1 MILEDESILSA
12 YLDGRLGPEERHA
25 VESALL
31 EDPRLA
37 DDLRGLAAV
46 RDLLAG
52 LPRESPRDLSGRVLR
67 QFRRRALL
75 GVARGALARGPVR
88 AATLVTIAAGL
99 MVSIMMPWMLPRLD
113 RGVAPETKGS
123 EMADIAPHKT
133 PPGPSDPRWPAFSHP
148 RTERGHADQ
157 PRDNRPTPAP
167 VKSADAG
174 REELAHVREYLEHPG
189 LRQVFL
195 VTDPGDG
202 SDERRVASIVEET
215 TRYNFYK
222 ITVAQGIAMD
232 PKHPE
237 RATVFALV
245 VGPRELESLRDQ
257 LRVALHERVEERP
270 ADHAVMT
277 RLAQGGQV
285 EACSPVA
292 ELQIPREDLAFR
304 QDDPT
309 APAQPPPDIP
319 RSGPTPALTRT
330 NGPTPEQE
338 RSSPAAEVI
347 DRSIVVLVWVARAR
361 PG

>member
-31 EDPRLA
+31 ENSRLA

-52 LPRESPRDLSGRVLR
+52 LPREAPRNLAGRVLR
-67 QFRRRALL
+67 QIRRRAML

-88 AATLVTIAAGL
+88 AAAIVTVAAGL
-99 MVSIMMPWMLPRLD
+99 MVSLMMPWMLPRPD
-113 RGVAPETKGS
+113 HRGAPEPKGAHL
-123 EMADIAPHKT
+123 ADLATHKA
-133 PPGPSDPRWPAFSHP
+133 PPGPSDPRWPAFAHP
-148 RTERGHADQ
+148 RIEQGRAAQ
-157 PRDNRPTPAP
+157 PRYNRPTPAP
-167 VKSADAG
+167 VESTGAG
-174 REELAHVREYLEHPG
+174 RDELAHVREYLEHPG

-222 ITVAQGIAMD
+222 ITVAQGIAID
-232 PKHPE
+232 PKHPD

-245 VGPRELESLRDQ
+245 VGPRELDNLRGQ
-257 LRVALHERVEERP
+257 LRLALHERVEERP
-270 ADHAVMT
+270 AEPAVMT
-277 RLAQGGQV
+277 RLAQIGQV

-292 ELQIPREDLAFR
+292 EMQIPREDLAFR

-309 APAQPPPDIP
+309 LPASPPPDNP
-319 RSGPTPALTRT
+319 RPGSIPALPRAD
-330 NGPTPEQE
+330 GPTPEQE
-338 RSSPAAEVI
+338 YSSPAAEMI
-347 DRSIVVLVWVARAR
+347 DRSMVVLVWVARAR